1 MKHAFVLLIR
11 LLVTNRLLVVKF
23 SGNQKLYMDF
33 QLYGG
38 GSVPQTPMLP
48 KGQLY
53 CNSYVVFSFF
63 SLSAR
68 FSLYLWF
75 SVV

>member
-38 GSVPQTPMLP
+38 GVSAP
-48 KGQLY
+48 
-53 CNSYVVFSFF
+53 NSHVAQGSTV
-63 SLSAR
+63 L
-68 FSLYLWF
+68 
-75 SVV
+75 